1 MSDSGPT
8 GESTTQQKWLEPAGG
23 FMVRKDYPAGRRAGI
38 RVSGGLVD
46 KWPHVQLRFA
56 EVPNSSRFTHV
67 SSNLTLGQRK
77 RNGGEGEI
85 RTHVPELPDHPIS
98 SRRRYDRFG
107 TSPRLDLETDT
118 FKLGPSFAGR
128 VF

>member
-1 MSDSGPT
+1 M
-8 GESTTQQKWLEPAGG
+8 QQKWLEPADG
-23 FMVRKDYPAGRRAGI
+23 FMVRKDYPAGRHAGI
-38 RVSGGLVD
+38 RVSCGLEE
-46 KWPHVQLRFA
+46 KCPHVQLRFA
-56 EVPNSSRFTHV
+56 EVPNSSRFMHE
-67 SSNLTLGQRK
+67 SSNSTLAQRK